1 LNNNFKNLSAMQN
14 NKNFQNRAF
23 EDLFASITN
32 NMPALTFFGIILT
45 YGITAALTVF
55 FLPLPAMYAV
65 PAALAVQFGRF
76 AVVFTDFLN
85 PTGKRSPWPP
95 VIATGATIVA
105 LVEFSYSVQDMQLES
120 TWTDARYWSVYLFGS
135 MLIVFGYILEL
146 NFISKGAEGYGMQRA
161 RVMPGSNATNVT
173 QRVRNV
179 AAEAAE
185 AIAPQRRNVIAGFQ
199 QAEKA
204 TAQPGKVVE
213 TREQPSEV
221 PADLVRGALKSERAK
236 LRAYRHKELNGI
248 GNAETVAAGIARAE
262 AEIQR
267 LEGML

>member
-1 LNNNFKNLSAMQN
+1 MQN
-14 NKNFQNRAF
+14 NNRNFQNRAF
-23 EDLFASITN
+23 EDLFSSITA

-45 YGITAALTVF
+45 YGITAALTVYF
-55 FLPLPAMYAV
+55 IPIPALYAI
-65 PAALAVQFGRF
+65 PAAIAVQFGRF

-95 VIATGATIVA
+95 IIATGATIVA
-105 LVEFSYSVQDMQLES
+105 LVEFGYSVQDMQLES
-120 TWTDARYWSVYLFGS
+120 TWSNARYWSVYLFGS

-161 RVMPGSNATNVT
+161 RVMPGAAPEVVT
-173 QRVRNV
+173 PRLRNI

-204 TAQPGKVVE
+204 TAQPEKVVE
-213 TREQPSEV
+213 TKQQPVEV

-262 AEIQR
+262 AEIER

>member
-1 LNNNFKNLSAMQN
+1 MQN
-14 NKNFQNRAF
+14 SNKNFQNRAF

-55 FLPLPAMYAV
+55 FLPLPALYAI

-95 VIATGATIVA
+95 IIATGATIVA
-105 LVEFSYSVQDMQLES
+105 LVEFGYSVQDMQLES
-120 TWTDARYWSVYLFGS
+120 TWSNARYWSVYLFGS

-146 NFISKGAEGYGMQRA
+146 NFISKGAEGYGMQRS
-161 RVMPGSNATNVT
+161 RVMPGSAEAVT

-179 AAEAAE
+179 ATEAAE
-185 AIAPQRRNVIAGFQ
+185 AIAPQRRSIIAGFQ
-199 QAEKA
+199 GSAEPQ
-204 TAQPGKVVE
+204 AQPEKQVE
-213 TREQPSEV
+213 TGGNAPQDV
-221 PADLVRGALKSERAK
+221 VRKAITSERAK
-236 LRAYRHKELNGI
+236 LRAYRHKALNGM
-248 GNAETVAAGIARAE
+248 GNAETIAAGIARAE
-262 AEIQR
+262 AEIER
-267 LEGML
+267 LENML

>member
-1 LNNNFKNLSAMQN
+1 MQQN

-23 EDLFASITN
+23 EDLFQSITA

-45 YGITAALTVF
+45 YGITAALNVY

-95 VIATGATIVA
+95 VIATGATVIA
-105 LVEFSYSVQDMQLES
+105 LVEFGYSVQDMQLES

-146 NFISKGAEGYGMQRA
+146 NFISKGAEGYGMA
-161 RVMPGSNATNVT
+161 KSRVMPGNATQEVT
-173 QRVRNV
+173 QRARNA
-179 AAEAAE
+179 AAEFAE
-185 AIAPQRRNVIAGFQ
+185 SVAPKARPIIAGFQ
-199 QAEKA
+199 HNDKPEATPEKHVS
-204 TAQPGKVVE
+204 TALPEDIVKDAIRAQ
-213 TREQPSEV
+213 Q
-221 PADLVRGALKSERAK
+221 AK
-236 LRAYRHKELNGI
+236 LRAYRHKAINGI
-248 GNAETVAAGIARAE
+248 GNAATVAAGIARAE
-262 AEIQR
+262 AELQR
-267 LEGML
+267 LRGML

>member
-1 LNNNFKNLSAMQN
+1 MQN
-14 NKNFQNRAF
+14 SNKNFQNRAF
-23 EDLFASITN
+23 EDLFSSITA

-95 VIATGATIVA
+95 IIATGATIVA
-105 LVEFSYSVQDMQLES
+105 LIEFGYSVQDMQLES
-120 TWTDARYWSVYLFGS
+120 TWSNARYWSVYLFGS

-146 NFISKGAEGYGMQRA
+146 NFISKGAEGYGMQRS
-161 RVMPGSNATNVT
+161 RVMPGSAEAVT

-179 AAEAAE
+179 ATEAAE
-185 AIAPQRRNVIAGFQ
+185 AIAPQRRPIIAGFQ
-199 QAEKA
+199 GSAEPQ
-204 TAQPGKVVE
+204 AQPEKQVE
-213 TREQPSEV
+213 TGGNAPQDV
-221 PADLVRGALKSERAK
+221 VRKAITSERAK
-236 LRAYRHKELNGI
+236 LRAYRHKALNGM
-248 GNAETVAAGIARAE
+248 GNAETIAAGIARAE
-262 AEIQR
+262 AEIER
-267 LEGML
+267 LENML

>member
-1 LNNNFKNLSAMQN
+1 MQN
-14 NKNFQNRAF
+14 SNKNFQNRAF
-23 EDLFASITN
+23 EDLFSSITA

-95 VIATGATIVA
+95 IIATGATIVA
-105 LVEFSYSVQDMQLES
+105 LVEFGYSVQDMQLES
-120 TWTDARYWSVYLFGS
+120 TWSNARYWSVYLFGS

-146 NFISKGAEGYGMQRA
+146 NFISKGAEGYGMQRS
-161 RVMPGSNATNVT
+161 RVMPGSAEAVT
-173 QRVRNV
+173 PRLRNI

-204 TAQPGKVVE
+204 SAQPGKVVE

-267 LEGML
+267 LENML

>member
-1 LNNNFKNLSAMQN
+1 MQQ

-23 EDLFASITN
+23 EDLFSSITA

-45 YGITAALTVF
+45 YGITAALNVY

-95 VIATGATIVA
+95 VIATGATVIA
-105 LVEFSYSVQDMQLES
+105 LVEFGYSVQDMQLES
-120 TWTDARYWSVYLFGS
+120 TWTNARYWSVYLFGS

-161 RVMPGSNATNVT
+161 RVMPGSNVENVT
-173 QRVRNV
+173 QRARNV
-179 AAEAAE
+179 AQEFAETV
-185 AIAPQRRNVIAGFQ
+185 APKSRPIIAGFQ
-199 QAEKA
+199 HQEK
-204 TAQPGKVVE
+204 
-213 TREQPSEV
+213 PSETEQNHV
-221 PADLVRGALKSERAK
+221 STALPEDIVRDAIRAQQAK
-236 LRAYRHKELNGI
+236 LRAYRHKAINGI
-248 GNAETVAAGIARAE
+248 GNPVTVSNGIARAE
-262 AEIQR
+262 AELER
-267 LEGML
+267 LRGML

>member
-1 LNNNFKNLSAMQN
+1 MQN
-14 NKNFQNRAF
+14 SNKNFQNPHF
-23 EDLFASITN
+23 EQLFQDITSRI
-32 NMPALTFFGIILT
+32 PVLTFTGIIMT
-45 YGITAALTVF
+45 YMVTAALSVY
-55 FLPLPAMYAV
+55 FLPLPIMYTI
-65 PAALAVQFGRF
+65 PAAIMIQFGRF
-76 AVVFTDFLN
+76 AVVFNDFLN
-85 PTGKRSPWPP
+85 PVGPKSPYPP
-95 VIATGATIVA
+95 IIATVATVVS
-105 LVEFSYSVQDMQLES
+105 LVEYGYSVHDMQLES
-120 TWTDARYWSVYLFGS
+120 TWSDARYWSVYLFGG
-135 MLIVFGYILEL
+135 MLIFFGYILEL

-161 RVMPGSNATNVT
+161 RVMHGAPPEVVT
-173 QRVRNV
+173 PRLRNI

-199 QAEKA
+199 QAEKPQ
-204 TAQPGKVVE
+204 AQPGKVVE

>member
-1 LNNNFKNLSAMQN
+1 MNQN

-23 EDLFASITN
+23 EDLFQSITA

-45 YGITAALTVF
+45 YGITAALNVY

-95 VIATGATIVA
+95 VIATGATVIA
-105 LVEFSYSVQDMQLES
+105 LVEFGYSVQDMQLES

-146 NFISKGAEGYGMQRA
+146 NFISKGAEGYGMQTRK
-161 RVMPGSNATNVT
+161 VMPGNNVENVT
-173 QRVRNV
+173 QRARNV
-179 AAEAAE
+179 AQEFAETVAAK
-185 AIAPQRRNVIAGFQ
+185 QRPIIAGFQ
-199 QAEKA
+199 HNDKPDA
-204 TAQPGKVVE
+204 TEQNHVSTDSAPLPEDIVRDAIRAQ
-213 TREQPSEV
+213 Q
-221 PADLVRGALKSERAK
+221 AK
-236 LRAYRHKELNGI
+236 LRAYRHKAINGI
-248 GNAETVAAGIARAE
+248 GNPVTVSNGIAKAE
-262 AEIQR
+262 AELAR
-267 LEGML
+267 LRGML

>member
-1 LNNNFKNLSAMQN
+1 MQQN

-23 EDLFASITN
+23 EDLFQSITA
-32 NMPALTFFGIILT
+32 NMPGLTFFGIILT
-45 YGITAALTVF
+45 YGITAALNVY

-95 VIATGATIVA
+95 VIATGATVIA
-105 LVEFSYSVQDMQLES
+105 LVEFGYSVQDMQLES

-161 RVMPGSNATNVT
+161 RVMPGGNVENVT
-173 QRVRNV
+173 QRARNV
-179 AAEAAE
+179 AQEFAETV
-185 AIAPQRRNVIAGFQ
+185 APKSRPIIAGFQ
-199 QAEKA
+199 HQEK
-204 TAQPGKVVE
+204 
-213 TREQPSEV
+213 PSETEQNHV
-221 PADLVRGALKSERAK
+221 STALPEDIVRDAIRAQQAK
-236 LRAYRHKELNGI
+236 LRAYRHKAVNGI
-248 GNAETVAAGIARAE
+248 GNPVTVSNGIARAE
-262 AEIQR
+262 AELER
-267 LEGML
+267 LRGML

>member
-1 LNNNFKNLSAMQN
+1 MQQN

-23 EDLFASITN
+23 EDLFSSITA

-45 YGITAALTVF
+45 YGITAALNVY

-95 VIATGATIVA
+95 VIATGATVIA
-105 LVEFSYSVQDMQLES
+105 LVEFGYSVQDMQLES

-161 RVMPGSNATNVT
+161 RVMPGSNVENVT
-173 QRVRNV
+173 QRARNV
-179 AAEAAE
+179 AAEFAE
-185 AIAPQRRNVIAGFQ
+185 SVAPKQRPIIAGFQ
-199 QAEKA
+199 HNEKPEA
-204 TAQPGKVVE
+204 TEKNHVSTNSPALPEDIVRDAIRAQ
-213 TREQPSEV
+213 Q
-221 PADLVRGALKSERAK
+221 AK
-236 LRAYRHKELNGI
+236 LRAYRHKAVNGI
-248 GNAETVAAGIARAE
+248 GNPVTVSNGIARAE
-262 AEIQR
+262 AELAR
-267 LEGML
+267 LRGML

>member
-1 LNNNFKNLSAMQN
+1 MQQNNN
-14 NKNFQNRAF
+14 NFQNRAF
-23 EDLFASITN
+23 EDLFQSITA

-45 YGITAALTVF
+45 YGITAALNVY

-95 VIATGATIVA
+95 VIATGATVIA
-105 LVEFSYSVQDMQLES
+105 LVEFGYSVQDMQLES

-161 RVMPGSNATNVT
+161 RVMPGNATHEVT
-173 QRVRNV
+173 QRARNV
-179 AAEAAE
+179 AAEFAE
-185 AIAPQRRNVIAGFQ
+185 TVAPKSRPIIAGFQ
-199 QAEKA
+199 HQEK
-204 TAQPGKVVE
+204 
-213 TREQPSEV
+213 PSETEQNHV
-221 PADLVRGALKSERAK
+221 STALPEDIVRDAIRAQQAK
-236 LRAYRHKELNGI
+236 LRAYRHKAVNGI
-248 GNAETVAAGIARAE
+248 GNPVTVSNGIAKAE
-262 AEIQR
+262 AELAR
-267 LEGML
+267 LRGML

>member
-1 LNNNFKNLSAMQN
+1 MQN
-14 NKNFQNRAF
+14 SNKNFQNRAF
-23 EDLFASITN
+23 EDLFGSITA

-45 YGITAALTVF
+45 YGITAALNVY
-55 FLPLPAMYAV
+55 FLPLPALYAI

-85 PTGKRSPWPP
+85 PTGKRSQWPP
-95 VIATGATIVA
+95 IIATGATVVA
-105 LVEFSYSVQDMQLES
+105 LIEFGYSVQDMQLE
-120 TWTDARYWSVYLFGS
+120 TAWTNARYWSVYLFGS

-146 NFISKGAEGYGMQRA
+146 NFISKGAEGYGMQRS
-161 RVMPGSNATNVT
+161 RVMPGSAEAVT

-179 AAEAAE
+179 ATEAAE
-185 AIAPQRRNVIAGFQ
+185 AIAPRQRTVIAGFSHN
-199 QAEKA
+199 EKPEA
-204 TAQPGKVVE
+204 KPPKVVE
-213 TREQPSEV
+213 TKEQPGEV

-248 GNAETVAAGIARAE
+248 GNADTVAAGIARAE

-267 LEGML
+267 LENML

>member
-1 LNNNFKNLSAMQN
+1 MNQN

-23 EDLFASITN
+23 EDLFQSITA

-45 YGITAALTVF
+45 YGITAALNVY

-95 VIATGATIVA
+95 VIATGATVIA
-105 LVEFSYSVQDMQLES
+105 LVEFGYSVQDMQLQS
-120 TWTDARYWSVYLFGS
+120 IWTDARYWSVYLFGS

-161 RVMPGSNATNVT
+161 RVMPGTATKEVT
-173 QRVRNV
+173 QRARNV
-179 AAEAAE
+179 AQEFAETV
-185 AIAPQRRNVIAGFQ
+185 APKSRPIIAGFQ
-199 QAEKA
+199 HQEK
-204 TAQPGKVVE
+204 
-213 TREQPSEV
+213 PSETEQNHV
-221 PADLVRGALKSERAK
+221 STALPEDIVRDAIRAQQAK
-236 LRAYRHKELNGI
+236 LRAYRHKAVNGI
-248 GNAETVAAGIARAE
+248 GNPVTVSNGIARAE
-262 AEIQR
+262 AELER
-267 LEGML
+267 LRGML